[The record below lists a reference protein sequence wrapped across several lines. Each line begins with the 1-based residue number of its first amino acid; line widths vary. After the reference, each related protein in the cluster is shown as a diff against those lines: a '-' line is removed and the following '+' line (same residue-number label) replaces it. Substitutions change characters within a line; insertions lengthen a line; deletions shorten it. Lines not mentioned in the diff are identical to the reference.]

1 MISLRHP
8 DYAKKRE
15 KFQYQCNVISQLFAL
30 TDGGLKEELKS
41 DIKCYQKSH
50 ITIDSGL
57 FCLKRLEKD
66 SLKYI
71 FQRNM
76 SNLSV
81 VYDLQILL

>member
-1 MISLRHP
+1 MIYCPNNHRFLLLKQLISLRHP

-41 DIKCYQKSH
+41 DIKCYQKSN
-50 ITIDSGL
+50 ITINSGL

-71 FQRNM
+71 F
-76 SNLSV
+76 
-81 VYDLQILL
+81 